1 MTIDNVDAVVDV
13 LLADVYCLDSG
24 PGLSYVVSVHV
35 SVWISMFLFYSS

>member
-1 MTIDNVDAVVDV
+1 MTIDNVDAVIDV

-24 PGLSYVVSVHV
+24 PGLSYVMSVRV